1 MTDFETLYTK
11 LHTLAVFYSLRRD
24 PVLAA
29 FASMLAA
36 GDADAFAESCSA
48 FEAKLFEYGDNWSEY
63 LLHAALENENIAVR
77 MHARGRSNDTIDA
90 SCERE
95 LEVLQETSLITLEDF
110 SHACAGYFTP
120 WKTSS
125 IDFTAEYRRHLG
137 EVSKKGY
144 GMFAKAHVFRL
155 VHEMLEPVLYPD
167 PQRLCD
173 LPGYEPE
180 RKKIIANVEALL
192 QGKPAVNML
201 LYGDA
206 GTGKSSTIKAIA
218 NEYKDRGLRLIEVK
232 KKELYQIPLILEQ
245 LADLPLK
252 FILFID
258 DLSFSGN
265 DDNFAAL
272 KAVLEGSVSGKSENT
287 IVAAT
292 SNRRHLVKELMSDRL
307 GDDIHENDTRQELL
321 SLSARFGLIVTFQ
334 KPDKDR
340 YLYIVS
346 ALAEEYGVVADRDDL
361 FTKAEMFALRAGGRT
376 PRTARQFIEQYKSGV
391 L

>member
-1 MTDFETLYTK
+1 
-11 LHTLAVFYSLRRD
+11 
-24 PVLAA
+24 
-29 FASMLAA
+29 
-36 GDADAFAESCSA
+36 
-48 FEAKLFEYGDNWSEY
+48 
-63 LLHAALENENIAVR
+63 
-77 MHARGRSNDTIDA
+77 
-90 SCERE
+90 
-95 LEVLQETSLITLEDF
+95 
-110 SHACAGYFTP
+110 
-120 WKTSS
+120 
-125 IDFTAEYRRHLG
+125 
-137 EVSKKGY
+137 
-144 GMFAKAHVFRL
+144 
-155 VHEMLEPVLYPD
+155 
-167 PQRLCD
+167 
-173 LPGYEPE
+173 
-180 RKKIIANVEALL
+180 
-192 QGKPAVNML
+192 ML

-245 LADLPLK
+245 LANLPLK

-272 KAVLEGSVSGKSENT
+272 KAVLEGSVSGRSENT

>member
-1 MTDFETLYTK
+1 MTDFEALYTK
-11 LHTLAVFYSLRRD
+11 MHTLAVFYSLRQD
-24 PVLAA
+24 PVIAA
-29 FASMLAA
+29 FASMLSAA
-36 GDADAFAESCSA
+36 DDNAFADACSLFES
-48 FEAKLFEYGDNWSEY
+48 KLFEYGDNWSEY
-63 LLHAALENENIAVR
+63 LLRSALESENIAVR
-77 MHARGRSNDTIDA
+77 MRATGTGSDTIDK
-90 SCERE
+90 SCQRE
-95 LEVLQETSLITLEDF
+95 LKVLESASVIRLEDF
-110 SHACAGYFTP
+110 PHASASFFTP

-125 IDFTAEYRRHLG
+125 FDFNKEYAVHLK

-144 GMFAKAHVFRL
+144 GIFAKAHVFRL
-155 VHEMLEPVLYPD
+155 AEEKLEPVLYPD

-192 QGKPAVNML
+192 SGKPAVNML

-218 NEYKDRGLRLIEVK
+218 NDYADQGLRLIEVK
-232 KKELYQIPLILEQ
+232 KKQLYQIPLILEQ
-245 LADLPLK
+245 LASLPLK

-272 KAVLEGSVSGKSENT
+272 KAILEGSVNGRSENT

-292 SNRRHLVKELMSDRL
+292 SNRRHLIKELMSDRM

-334 KPDKDR
+334 KPDRNR
-340 YLYIVS
+340 YLHIVH
-346 ALAEEYGVVADRDDL
+346 ALAEEYGIEADPEELDRQ
-361 FTKAEMFALRAGGRT
+361 AEMFALRAGGRT